1 MTGNYMAYI
10 GSYSYT
16 GKAKGITVYDVD
28 VEAGTFIY
36 RCEVEVDNSSYVQ
49 ASNNGKILYSIADE
63 GVVSFRILEN
73 GSLSRINSANI
84 KGMRGC
90 HLSTDTDNKY
100 IFVSGYHDG
109 KMTLLK
115 LNKVGSVART
125 SDGVLHKGLG
135 TVAERTYRPHVS
147 CSRLT
152 PDGRFLMVADLG
164 IDQIKVYRF
173 DKNEGRVMLVDT
185 IRCELESA
193 PKRFIFSQDGRFFY
207 VLYELKNVI
216 DVFSY
221 KEGERTPIVEKIQT
235 VSTTGGETSRMTA
248 ACAMRFTPDEKHLF
262 CSNAGDNTVS
272 LYERD
277 AETGLLTF
285 KFCLPIS
292 GDYPKDIAV
301 FPDGRHL
308 ASINHEGSVSF
319 FRVDY
324 EKGLLV
330 MSSRSIPINEPN
342 CCEIVKIR

>member
-1 MTGNYMAYI
+1 M
-10 GSYSYT
+10 
-16 GKAKGITVYDVD
+16 
-28 VEAGTFIY
+28 
-36 RCEVEVDNSSYVQ
+36 
-49 ASNNGKILYSIADE
+49 
-63 GVVSFRILEN
+63 
-73 GSLSRINSANI
+73 
-84 KGMRGC
+84 
-90 HLSTDTDNKY
+90 
-100 IFVSGYHDG
+100 
-109 KMTLLK
+109 
-115 LNKVGSVART
+115 
-125 SDGVLHKGLG
+125 
-135 TVAERTYRPHVS
+135 
-147 CSRLT
+147 
-152 PDGRFLMVADLG
+152 
-164 IDQIKVYRF
+164 
-173 DKNEGRVMLVDT
+173 
-185 IRCELESA
+185 
-193 PKRFIFSQDGRFFY
+193 
-207 VLYELKNVI
+207 LYELKNVI

-301 FPDGRHL
+301 FPDGKHL